1 MFDRLP
7 SFVGSVIEAA
17 LTPHPVDRYLELV
30 DPMITWDDIRAWVV
44 DVSRPTARAVR
55 LTLAPTRQWQGHE
68 AGQYVQLSVVIDGV
82 RQTRCFSPANAT
94 SGPGG
99 TIELTVTAHDDGF
112 VSRNLYDTAKVGD
125 VVGLT
130 PATGDFVL
138 PEQRPHAAT
147 FISGGSGVTPVL
159 SMTRTLLAE
168 GFREPVLFV
177 HYAAGAEDVAYADE
191 LQALEDRHDNVD
203 VRIVHTRG
211 GETSPHTGHFT
222 PQHLTGSSAFVAD
235 APVFVCGPAGL
246 MDDVRE
252 FYDSR
257 GAGDLV
263 HSEAFTAPAAFVPD
277 PDEPVT
283 GEIRFARSG
292 KQAEND
298 GRTLLEQA
306 ESAGLSPEFGCRMGI
321 CFSCTAP
328 KKSGCTRNVLSG
340 ELDTDTDKHI
350 QLCISAP
357 VGDVE
362 LDI

>member
-7 SFVGSVIEAA
+7 AMVGSVIEAA
-17 LTPHPVDRYLELV
+17 LSPHPVDRYLELV
-30 DPMITWDDIRAWVV
+30 DPMVTWDEMRARVV
-44 DVSRPTARAVR
+44 EVSRPTDRAVR
-55 LTLAPTRQWQGHE
+55 LTLAPTRQWVGHE

-82 RQTRCFSPANAT
+82 RQTRCFSPANAA
-94 SGPGG
+94 SGRDG
-99 TIELTVTAHDDGF
+99 TIELTVTVHDDGH
-112 VSRNLYDTAKVGD
+112 VSRHLYDTATVGD

-138 PEQRPHAAT
+138 PAQRPHAAV
-147 FISGGSGVTPVL
+147 FVSGGSGVTPVL
-159 SMTRTLLAE
+159 SMARTLIAE
-168 GFREPVLFV
+168 GYRKPVLFV
-177 HYAAGAEDVAYADE
+177 HYAAGPDDVAYADE
-191 LQALEDRHDNVD
+191 LRAMDAHDTVD
-203 VRIVHTRG
+203 VRVVHTRG
-211 GETSPHTGHFT
+211 DGKGALTGHFT
-222 PQHLTGSSAFVAD
+222 GEHLTTSSAFVED
-235 APVFVCGPAGL
+235 APVFVCGPAAL
-246 MDDVRE
+246 MDDVRA
-252 FYDSR
+252 FYESR

-263 HSEAFTAPAAFVPD
+263 HSEAFQAPAAFVPD

-292 KQAEND
+292 TQADND

>member
-7 SFVGSVIEAA
+7 AMFGSVIEAA
-17 LTPHPVDRYLELV
+17 LAPHPVDRYLELV
-30 DPMITWDDIRAWVV
+30 DPMVTWDEMRARVV
-44 DVSRPTARAVR
+44 AVDRPTHRAVR
-55 LTLAPTRQWQGHE
+55 LTLAPTRQWEGHE

-82 RQTRCFSPANAT
+82 RQTRCFSPANAAA
-94 SGPGG
+94 GRGG
-99 TIELTVTAHDDGF
+99 TIELTVTAHDDGH
-112 VSRNLYDTAKVGD
+112 VSRHLYDSAKVGD

-138 PEQRPHAAT
+138 PARHPHAAV

-159 SMTRTLLAE
+159 SMARTLLAE
-168 GFREPVLFV
+168 GFDGPMVFL
-177 HYAAGAEDVAYADE
+177 HYAAGPEDVAYADE
-191 LQALEDRHDNVD
+191 LAAMARRDHVD
-203 VRIVHTRG
+203 VRVAHTRG
-211 GETSPHTGHFT
+211 GGTAALTGHFT
-222 PQHLTGSSAFVAD
+222 ADHLTTSSAYIDD
-235 APVFVCGPAGL
+235 APVYVCGPAAL
-246 MDDVRE
+246 MDDVRA
-252 FYDSR
+252 FYESR
-257 GAGDLV
+257 GATDLV

-277 PDEPVT
+277 PDEPVS

-306 ESAGLSPEFGCRMGI
+306 ESAGLTPEFGCRMGI

-362 LDI
+362 LDL

>member
-7 SFVGSVIEAA
+7 TFVGSVIEAA
-17 LTPHPVDRYLELV
+17 LAPHPVDRYLELV
-30 DPMITWDDIRAWVV
+30 DPMVTWDEIRARVV
-44 DVSRPTARAVR
+44 EVSRPTPRAVR
-55 LTLAPTRQWQGHE
+55 LTLAPTRQWKGHK

-82 RQTRCFSPANAT
+82 RQTRCFSPANAE
-94 SGPGG
+94 SGPDG
-99 TIELTVTAHDDGF
+99 TIELTVTAHDGGH
-112 VSRNLYDTAKVGD
+112 VSRHLYDTAAVGD

-130 PATGDFVL
+130 PAQGEFVL
-138 PEQRPHAAT
+138 PEDRPHAVT
-147 FISGGSGVTPVL
+147 FVSGGSGVTPVL
-159 SMTRTLLAE
+159 SMARTLLAQ
-168 GFREPVLFV
+168 GYRAPILFV
-177 HYAAGAEDVAYADE
+177 HYAAGPDDVAYADE
-191 LQALEDRHDNVD
+191 LRELADRHDTVD
-203 VRIVHTRG
+203 VRVVHTRVD
-211 GETSPHTGHFT
+211 ETAAHSGHFVAD
-222 PQHLTGSSAFVAD
+222 HLVTSSAFTDD

-252 FYDSR
+252 FYSAR
-257 GAGDLV
+257 GALELV
-263 HSEAFTAPAAFVPD
+263 HSEAFTAPDAFVPD

-283 GEIRFARSG
+283 GEIRFSRSG
-292 KQAEND
+292 AQAEND

-306 ESAGLSPEFGCRMGI
+306 EAAGLTPEFGCRMGI

-362 LDI
+362 IEI